1 MKTTK
6 AAKELLERYLLGV
19 KRELIGKE
27 REDITAEIESYLY
40 DLLAERFTE
49 EQEIGEQEMEAVL
62 KEMGSPRKV
71 AARYR
76 PQRALIG
83 ARIFPIYTLVLRIV
97 VAVVIGGMTLAFI
110 ISSIVGQPAG
120 AGLHV
125 WEWLGSIGS
134 GALSAF
140 GMVTIVF
147 AIIERTNEKRALDEI
162 EDMNTLDI
170 ADLPQLPEEQKEVKR
185 VGKALEILLG
195 IVGLAF
201 FTYMRSTAGFVP
213 YRTNLSEQAHMV
225 PFFSDSFVKMIPF
238 ILALTAVDLARNI
251 TLFVQRQHTA
261 LTSWWHILSESANV
275 VLLGFLISSLPM
287 FTLDILNEFMDA
299 ESVLTIQSITN
310 IGMAIALGLGIVGG
324 VSDIIKGIIRE
335 RKQPTI

>member
-40 DLLAERFTE
+40 DLLAERFTAE
-49 EQEIGEQEMEAVL
+49 HEIGEQEMETVL
-62 KEMGSPRKV
+62 KEMGSPRKL

-120 AGLHV
+120 ASLHV

-170 ADLPQLPEEQKEVKR
+170 ADLPQLPEEQQEVKR
-185 VGKALEILLG
+185 VGKAFEILLG
-195 IVGLAF
+195 IMGLVF

-213 YRTNLSEQAHMV
+213 YRTSLSGQAHMV
-225 PFFSDSFVKMIPF
+225 PFFSANFVRMIPF
-238 ILALTAVDLARNI
+238 ILVLAAVDLARNI
-251 TLFVQRQHTA
+251 MLYVQKQHTA
-261 LTSWWHILSESANV
+261 LTSWWHIISESANV
-275 VLLGFLISSLPM
+275 VLLGFLLSSLPL
-287 FTLDILNEFMDA
+287 FTLDILNQFMDA
-299 ESVLTIQSITN
+299 ESVLTIQPIVN
-310 IGMAIALGLGIVGG
+310 IGMAIALGIGIVGG
-324 VSDIIKGIIRE
+324 VSDIVKGILRE
-335 RKQPTI
+335 RKHPTI